1 MHLSLSEAN
10 LSILASV
17 IGKGHKTIQV
27 SCFFFV
33 FISSTYI
40 VLIYLNSL
48 LILIAH
54 DPPGR
59 HMGGNLRLCALPSK
73 TLVPSYSHALAQ
85 CLEKVFYNRSANLRL
100 IFLVPDELFSLYL
113 LEAPK
118 SGFHAF
124 LRASP
129 QVYTELLPKFFI
141 AFSQCDFIT

>member
-33 FISSTYI
+33 FISSAYI

-54 DPPGR
+54 DPPGK
-59 HMGGNLRLCALPSK
+59 HMVGGENLRLCALPSK

-85 CLEKVFYNRSANLRL
+85 CLEKVFYNRFV
-100 IFLVPDELFSLYL
+100 I
-113 LEAPK
+113 
-118 SGFHAF
+118 
-124 LRASP
+124 
-129 QVYTELLPKFFI
+129 
-141 AFSQCDFIT
+141 DFPCP